1 MRFFQ
6 ISFYTGKS
14 VVKIPYKIRDSP
26 RKNEQNYGPNSS
38 QRSVISGGTIYGN
51 VI

>member
-6 ISFYTGKS
+6 ISFCTGKS
-14 VVKIPYKIRDSP
+14 VDKIPYFIRDSP

-38 QRSVISGGTIYGN
+38 QRSVISGGTIYDN